1 MRHEFD
7 GYNKRFLAVQDSP
20 QAIIYEGRRHQRWV
34 IKEVTHYGPEHFTTL
49 LIPAY
54 LKGEAAERRL
64 REKVELILDVGDHR
78 AA

>member
-7 GYNKRFLAVQDSP
+7 GYNRRFLAVQDRAE
-20 QAIIYEGRRHQRWV
+20 AIIYDSRRHQRWV

-49 LIPAY
+49 LIPAH